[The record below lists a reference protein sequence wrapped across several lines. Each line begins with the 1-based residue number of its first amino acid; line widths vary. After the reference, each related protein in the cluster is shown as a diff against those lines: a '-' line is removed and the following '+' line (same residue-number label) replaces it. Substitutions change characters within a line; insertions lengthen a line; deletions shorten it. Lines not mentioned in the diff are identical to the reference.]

1 MQQLRSFWWAFFLLF
16 FSSPYLT
23 GQIES
28 FDLRA
33 YVYAENDQSPLP
45 YANVYNVQQGTGT
58 PTNLAGYFE
67 LPQNQ
72 IGDTIIISY
81 VGYRDYVLVLG
92 LPLPNKIYLA
102 PNSALLD
109 EVVVTAESNW
119 LYDMLAQVRK
129 NRRTETRNAKTY
141 FYLETDL
148 GDDQVE
154 VIEAYYNGRYENFGT
169 KSLAFKKGRIGLRPT
184 HDRYYSSTSSSRIFT
199 MHDLFSESP
208 YFPANPLQRSG
219 KSVKRQFELQL
230 QNSYQ
235 EGEAAIYVIDFSP
248 RDSTDQA
255 FQGTVWADRNKHH
268 LCKFNLRITNSEV
281 HPFIPIGYNT
291 IIRVDM
297 NITKTYK
304 RDDPYI
310 DAIDFAYEVIYE
322 DLNGQILTAKTSSFT
337 KAYDYK
343 ELFPLPYFTF
353 TKQLYEDYRNITAT
367 DYDISYWTG
376 SREYRFY
383 DRAAVVDTF
392 IRQNVVRESVLYP
405 EREEESGQQ
414 LPYPYLRWD
423 TTRFKMEVASDS
435 LIKAAESR
443 GRFAINRYKF
453 DAKLFLDVNWV
464 NDSLIFQTETI
475 LDPIGTFYYF
485 YITNKDLAYMNMY
498 LDLLEIQ
505 RRKLDAQLAE
515 LRILDWQQINELYQ
529 QRMDAFRKELEVFNR
544 QVNRGTIVFRL
555 KEWNN
560 KIKEALGVDNLAI
573 FPLKPP
579 EEEE

>member
-1 MQQLRSFWWAFFLLF
+1 MQQLRFFWWAIFLLF
-16 FSSPYLT
+16 GCFSNLT
-23 GQIES
+23 GQVES
-28 FDLRA
+28 LDLRA
-33 YVYAENDQSPLP
+33 YVYAEKDQSPLP
-45 YANVYNVQQGTGT
+45 YANVYNVQQETGT

-67 LPQNQ
+67 LPYNQ

-81 VGYRDYVLVLG
+81 VGYRDYVLVVN
-92 LPLPNKIYLA
+92 LPLPKTIYLS

-119 LYDMLAQVRK
+119 LYDMLARVRK

-169 KSLAFKKGRIGLRPT
+169 KSLAFKKGRIGLRPAYG
-184 HDRYYSSTSSSRIFT
+184 RYYSSTSSSRIFT
-199 MHDLFSESP
+199 MHDLFSVSP
-208 YFPANPLQRSG
+208 YFPTNPLQLSGRSM
-219 KSVKRQFELQL
+219 KRQFDLQL
-230 QNSYQ
+230 QHSYQ
-235 EGEAAIYVIDFSP
+235 EGDAAIYVIDFNP
-248 RDSTDQA
+248 RDSTYQA
-255 FQGTVWADRNKHH
+255 FRGTVWVDRNKHQVR
-268 LCKFNLRITNSEV
+268 KINLRITNADI

-304 RDDPYI
+304 RDAPYI
-310 DAIDFAYEVIYE
+310 DAIDFAYEVTYE
-322 DLNGQILTAKTSSFT
+322 DLSGQILTAKTTSFT

-343 ELFPLPYFTF
+343 ELFQLPNFTF

-392 IRQNVVRESVLYP
+392 IRQNVVRESILYP
-405 EREEESGQQ
+405 EREEDSEQQ

-443 GRFAINRYKF
+443 GRFAINRYNLN
-453 DAKLFLDVNWV
+453 AKLFLDANWV

-505 RRKLDAQLAE
+505 RRKLETQLAE
-515 LRILDWQQINELYQ
+515 LKTFDRQQINELYQ
-529 QRMDAFRKELEVFNR
+529 QRMDAFRQELEVFNR

-560 KIKEALGVDNLAI
+560 KIKEALGVDNLAV

-579 EEEE
+579 EEDE